1 MVSLMQQKA
10 KVFLYY
16 IIYSIS
22 ISISIQ
28 YQYQYQYQYKSIS
41 IQYQYQYQYQYQF
54 LDIKRIKLQFNSF
67 CATFIACLIW
77 SSKNKIISHIWIL
90 SIILRKFLFFLQKRG
105 SFDT

>member
-10 KVFLYY
+10 GVFLYY

-22 ISISIQ
+22 ILISIQ
-28 YQYQYQYQYKSIS
+28 YQYQYQYQYNINTISIS
-41 IQYQYQYQYQYQF
+41 ISIF

-105 SFDT
+105 